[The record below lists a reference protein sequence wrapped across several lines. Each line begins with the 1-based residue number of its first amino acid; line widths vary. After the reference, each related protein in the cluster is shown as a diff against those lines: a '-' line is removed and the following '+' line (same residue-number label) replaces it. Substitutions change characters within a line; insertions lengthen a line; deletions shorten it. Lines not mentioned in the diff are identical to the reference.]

1 MRKYYKYGKGP
12 ITDPIAL
19 VLLTIRGLAG
29 GRGLGSEV
37 KKDLLTLGIKLA
49 VLVAVLVG
57 VLKNI

>member
-37 KKDLLTLGIKLA
+37 K
-49 VLVAVLVG
+49 
-57 VLKNI
+57 NIVDPANETVC